1 MKIRITIVA
10 PLETNVGSRFCS
22 FCSDRIALMMGLRRN
37 MIEGE
42 KMRRINGSAPVMV
55 RLTNSE
61 RIRRRIRIQSLSAPL
76 LPIAVAVVFIMS
88 FSES

>member
-1 MKIRITIVA
+1 MKMRITIVV

-22 FCSDRIALMMGLRRN
+22 FCSDRRAFMMGLMRK
-37 MIEGE
+37 MMEDE
-42 KMRRINGSAPVMV
+42 KMSRIQGSPPVTV
-55 RLTNSE
+55 RMTNSV

-76 LPIAVAVVFIMS
+76 LPIAVVVVLIMS

>member
-1 MKIRITIVA
+1 MGA

-22 FCSDRIALMMGLRRN
+22 FCSDRRALMMGLTRN

-42 KMRRINGSAPVMV
+42 KMRRIHGSPPVTV

-76 LPIAVAVVFIMS
+76 LPIAVAVVLMMS